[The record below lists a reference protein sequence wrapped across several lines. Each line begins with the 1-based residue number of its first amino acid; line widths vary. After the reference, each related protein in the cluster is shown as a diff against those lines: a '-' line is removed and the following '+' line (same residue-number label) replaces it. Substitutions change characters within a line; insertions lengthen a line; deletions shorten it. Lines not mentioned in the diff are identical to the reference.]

1 MKQRTGRTGAFYA
14 KEASLQ
20 FKEDLQDSSLAAKRL
35 EQSGFVIIF
44 LTAQYQ
50 CRPVF
55 PDFSPFGR
63 FEIEPFN
70 R

>member
-35 EQSGFVIIF
+35 EQSGKRWSQDE
-44 LTAQYQ
+44 LENNL
-50 CRPVF
+50 
-55 PDFSPFGR
+55 DFRISHG
-63 FEIEPFN
+63 N
-70 R
+70 S